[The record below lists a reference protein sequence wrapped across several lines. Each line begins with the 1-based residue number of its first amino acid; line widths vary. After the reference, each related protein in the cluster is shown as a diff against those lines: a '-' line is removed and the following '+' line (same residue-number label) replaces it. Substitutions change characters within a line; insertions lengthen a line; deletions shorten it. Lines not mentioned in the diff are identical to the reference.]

1 MIDIGADMRNL
12 VQPESLQED
21 IEVETK
27 KSEKK
32 VEKPEVNH
40 FPKHVTKRPRKYKQP
55 PRNRRGARV

>member
-12 VQPESLQED
+12 VQPETLQED

-32 VEKPEVNH
+32 VEKSEVNH
-40 FPKHVTKRPRKYKQP
+40 FPKHVIKRRRKYKQP